1 MKGILFPWGCF
12 RLLCPVSDEMMQRS
26 TILFVFHS
34 PHTLPCQSKGRDRF
48 LNLFSTS
55 SCLHT
60 LWGELSL
67 VKLWPFLG
75 HLSGESFLK
84 LDPQISPNDGWL
96 WSKLR
101 YKKHELFF
109 TSLQPR
115 QKDNG
120 CSVMLLLGFGDGAM
134 QDWCLN
140 SSQDVG
146 RFVKALFRLQRVV
159 MVVWSYTCPR
169 RKQRLVSLLEWGFI
183 KFLKVCRFIRF
194 TSSHETLKWYC
205 PGKAPKQQYPPHS
218 QESMYGCPML
228 TDKHK

>member
-60 LWGELSL
+60 LWGELSI

-96 WSKLR
+96 WLKLR

-109 TSLQPR
+109 YFTSTKAERQWMFCHAPLGIWRWGPARLMFEQFPR
-115 QKDNG
+115 
-120 CSVMLLLGFGDGAM
+120 C
-134 QDWCLN
+134 W
-140 SSQDVG
+140 
-146 RFVKALFRLQRVV
+146 
-159 MVVWSYTCPR
+159 
-169 RKQRLVSLLEWGFI
+169 
-183 KFLKVCRFIRF
+183 KVC
-194 TSSHETLKWYC
+194 
-205 PGKAPKQQYPPHS
+205 
-218 QESMYGCPML
+218 
-228 TDKHK
+228 